1 MTDLKKE
8 QVKRVVENAVL
19 PDDIDNRVLGPIAQ
33 KYGPEV
39 IIDFIKAY
47 DLQYPALKDETRRN
61 FHVPTLKTVTQKAHS
76 RLF

>member
-1 MTDLKKE
+1 MTDLEKE

-39 IIDFIKAY
+39 IIDLVKAF
-47 DLQYPALKDETRRN
+47 DASLDGRNGDTRRLYI
-61 FHVPTLKTVTQKAHS
+61 PTMKTITEKAHA
-76 RLF
+76 RIF